1 MFDLFLWEY
10 KVCNTSSSLVHT
22 HSHTPPPRVDSFT
35 VVFFSNRCVLSPRL
49 SDPLAFNIWLS
60 VQHKRFLSP
69 LPSSPYTKYIIHY
82 FLFCFSAD
90 QQRWLHRF
98 APCPGLRSTRC
109 NYFKQKAAHRVVS
122 VCVCVCVCVCVYMC
136 CARSP
141 RCFFPFSFFLLSA
154 GSSGHE
160 MIREDNKLN
169 LFISLIA
176 PFCGGISSATAMIY
190 GNNEQWLRQQVG
202 CF

>member
-1 MFDLFLWEY
+1 MFDLCFSESIKSVIHRALSF
-10 KVCNTSSSLVHT
+10 T
-22 HSHTPPPRVDSFT
+22 HTPTLPPKSVDSFT
-35 VVFFSNRCVLSPRL
+35 VVFFSNRCVLSARL

-122 VCVCVCVCVCVYMC
+122 VCVCVCVCMC

-141 RCFFPFSFFLLSA
+141 QCFFPFSFFLLSA